1 MKRIRI
7 FLHIV
12 DSISEWTGKMVSFL
26 IIVITGVTIWE
37 VILRY
42 IFNAPTIWAFDAAY
56 LIFGAY
62 GVLGGAYTLYFK
74 GHVNVDILYGRFPLR
89 AKAIVDLATSIFFF
103 LFCGLLLW
111 KGGEMAWDS
120 LKIMERGSSAWSPP
134 VYPIKLTIP
143 LGAFLLLLQGAA
155 KFIRDLFKVIKG
167 GGIE

>member
-1 MKRIRI
+1 MERIKI
-7 FLHIV
+7 FLRSI

-42 IFNAPTIWAFDAAY
+42 IFNSPTIWAFDAAY

-74 GHVNVDILYGRFPLR
+74 GHVNVDILYGRLPLR
-89 AKAIVDLATSIFFF
+89 VRAIVDLVTSIFFF

-143 LGAFLLLLQGAA
+143 LGAFLLLLQGTA

>member
-1 MKRIRI
+1 MERIKI
-7 FLHIV
+7 FLRSI
-12 DSISEWTGKMVSFL
+12 DSISEWIGKMVSFL

-42 IFNAPTIWAFDAAY
+42 IFNSPTIWAFDAAY

-74 GHVNVDILYGRFPLR
+74 GHVNVDILYGRLPLR
-89 AKAIVDLATSIFFF
+89 VRAIVDLVTSIFFF

-143 LGAFLLLLQGAA
+143 LGAFLLLLQGTA

>member
-1 MKRIRI
+1 METIKAILQI
-7 FLHIV
+7 I
-12 DSISEWTGKMVSFL
+12 DSISEWTGKFVSFF
-26 IIVITGVTIWE
+26 IVIIISVTIWE

-42 IFNAPTIWAFDAAY
+42 VFGAPTVWAFDAAY

-74 GHVNVDILYGRFPLR
+74 GHVNVDILYGRLPLR
-89 AKAIVDLATSIFFF
+89 ARAIVDLVTSIFFF

-143 LGAFLLLLQGAA
+143 VGAFLLLLQGTA
-155 KFIRDLFKVIKG
+155 KFIRDLLVVVKG

>member
-1 MKRIRI
+1 MERIKI
-7 FLHIV
+7 FLRSI
-12 DSISEWTGKMVSFL
+12 DSISEWSGKMVSFL

-42 IFNAPTIWAFDAAY
+42 IFNSPTIWAFDAAY

-62 GVLGGAYTLYFK
+62 GVLGGAYTLYFR
-74 GHVNVDILYGRFPLR
+74 GHVNVDILYGRLPLR
-89 AKAIVDLATSIFFF
+89 VRAIVDLVTSIFFF

-120 LKIMERGSSAWSPP
+120 LKILERGSSAWSPP
-134 VYPIKLTIP
+134 VYPIKLAIP
-143 LGAFLLLLQGAA
+143 LGAFLLLLQGTA

>member
-1 MKRIRI
+1 MERIKISLRTI
-7 FLHIV
+7 
-12 DSISEWTGKMVSFL
+12 DSISEWSGKMVSFL

-42 IFNAPTIWAFDAAY
+42 IFNSPTKWAFDAAY
-56 LIFGAY
+56 LVFGAY
-62 GVLGGAYTLYFK
+62 GVLGGAYTLYLN
-74 GHVNVDILYGRFPLR
+74 GHVNVDIVYGRLPLR
-89 AKAIVDLATSIFFF
+89 VRAIIDLVTSVFFF

-120 LKIMERGSSAWSPP
+120 LKIMERGSSAWAPP

-143 LGAFLLLLQGAA
+143 LGAFLLLLQGTA
-155 KFIRDLFKVIKG
+155 KFIRDLLKVIKG

>member
-1 MKRIRI
+1 MERIKI
-7 FLHIV
+7 FLRSI

-42 IFNAPTIWAFDAAY
+42 IFNSPTIWAFDAAY

-74 GHVNVDILYGRFPLR
+74 GHVNVDILYGRLPLR
-89 AKAIVDLATSIFFF
+89 IRAIIDLLTYPFFF

-111 KGGEMAWDS
+111 KGGDMAWDS

-143 LGAFLLLLQGAA
+143 LGAFLLLLQGTA
-155 KFIRDLFKVIKG
+155 KFIRDLFMFTKG
-167 GGIE
+167 GGIK